1 MWSAT
6 TASLQNDH
14 NNMVVVLHN
23 RIPIRSLDKSPF
35 LWSIIIG
42 IQAMMKKTFLLI
54 AGMLLFSCASQ
65 APLVHPN
72 ELDEE
77 LEVKNS
83 PAPDYPDEAREKGHE
98 GAVIVEAVVDVDGTV
113 ESAEVTQSSG
123 YRELDKAAKDAA
135 KQWVFSEP
143 VKDGQ
148 PVRTVVVITFKFEL
162 S

>member
-1 MWSAT
+1 ME
-6 TASLQNDH
+6 
-14 NNMVVVLHN
+14 
-23 RIPIRSLDKSPF
+23 
-35 LWSIIIG
+35 
-42 IQAMMKKTFLLI
+42 KTLLLI

-65 APLVHPN
+65 TPLVHPN
-72 ELDEE
+72 ELDKE

-98 GAVIVEAVVDVDGTV
+98 GTVIVEAVVDVDGTV
-113 ESAEVTQSSG
+113 ESVEITQSSG

-143 VKDGQ
+143 TKDGQ
-148 PVRTVVVITFKFEL
+148 PVMTVVVITFKFEL